1 MANTLNLGTD
11 GNWGVKKDSLLGY
24 NSENGNF
31 KPLPFDFT
39 RASSATVVNKAGLIE
54 TVGSGE
60 PRIDFL
66 GNTKGAL
73 KLEPQRT
80 NLITYSEAFDNAY
93 WTKSGASVV
102 SDAAISPDGS
112 LNAFKLVES
121 ATNAVHRIN
130 SPFAGITTATPHTFK
145 VYAKAGESSKIGFRE
160 NASTANYA
168 TFDLSLGTVLDSDG
182 LTTSIKEVSNN
193 WYEISYTFTSGS
205 SEIMAIYVLSDSYTT
220 GSPELAYLGDGSSGL
235 YIYGAQLEQ
244 GSYATSYIPTQGS
257 AVTRLADVCSQTPPD
272 GIIGQTEGVLF
283 FDGYYGDEVSEIYL
297 FTQSSTGTG
306 VSDSMYLQK
315 SGASSLKFIGRD
327 ASATTQW
334 DITGGS
340 FSIGQKIKVA
350 AAYKNNDV
358 VLYINGLQI
367 GADLVALIPTM
378 SNVKIGGYPSQPS
391 VSNYFLSKPVNDVKL
406 YNTRLSNSELQQL
419 TTI

>member
-11 GNWGVKKDSLLGY
+11 GNWATKKDSLLAY

-60 PRIDFL
+60 PRIDF
-66 GNTKGAL
+66 NNDAKGAL
-73 KLEPQRT
+73 LLEPQRS

-93 WTKSGASVV
+93 WTKSAV
-102 SDAAISPDGS
+102 SLTDGFISPDGS

-220 GSPELAYLGDGSSGL
+220 GSPELAYLGDGTSGV

-244 GSYATSYIPTQGS
+244 GSYATSYIPTSGS
-257 AVTRLADVCSQTPPD
+257 AVTRLADNAYQQSATQV
-272 GIIGQTEGVLF
+272 IGQSEGTMFIEFIPKDSSTLQILYQAKNSSGTVGQVDIRLQSGLIRALANDGGVLQF
-283 FDGYYGDEVSEIYL
+283 FINGGSYTVGTKYKVAIRYKLNDSKLYVNGTDSGSDTSCS
-297 FTQSSTGTG
+297 FTS
-306 VSDSMYLQK
+306 
-315 SGASSLKFIGRD
+315 SSLD
-327 ASATTQW
+327 QV
-334 DITGGS
+334 S
-340 FSIGQKIKVA
+340 F
-350 AAYKNNDV
+350 
-358 VLYINGLQI
+358 
-367 GADLVALIPTM
+367 ADSLSSFL
-378 SNVKIGGYPSQPS
+378 PS
-391 VSNYFLSKPVNDVKL
+391 VDIIDARL
-406 YNTRLSNSELQQL
+406 YNTALTDSELAIL

>member
-11 GNWGVKKDSLLGY
+11 GNWATKKDSLLAY
-24 NSENGNF
+24 NSENNNF

-60 PRIDFL
+60 PRIDF
-66 GNTKGAL
+66 NNDAKGAL
-73 KLEPQRT
+73 LLEPQRS

-93 WTKSGASVV
+93 WTKSAV
-102 SDAAISPDGS
+102 SLTDGFISPDGS

-168 TFDLSLGTVLDSDG
+168 TFDLSLGTVLDSDS

-220 GSPELAYLGDGSSGL
+220 GSPELAYLGDGTSGV

-244 GSYATSYIPTQGS
+244 GSYATSYIPTSGS
-257 AVTRLADVCSQTPPD
+257 AVTRLADNAYQQSATQV
-272 GIIGQTEGVLF
+272 IGQSEGTMFIEFIPKDSSTLQILYQAKNSSGTVGQVDIRLQSGLIRALANDGGVLQF
-283 FDGYYGDEVSEIYL
+283 FINGGSYTVGTKYKVAIRYKLNDSKLYVNGTDSGSDTSCS
-297 FTQSSTGTG
+297 FTS
-306 VSDSMYLQK
+306 
-315 SGASSLKFIGRD
+315 SSLD
-327 ASATTQW
+327 QV
-334 DITGGS
+334 S
-340 FSIGQKIKVA
+340 F
-350 AAYKNNDV
+350 
-358 VLYINGLQI
+358 
-367 GADLVALIPTM
+367 ADSLSSFL
-378 SNVKIGGYPSQPS
+378 PS
-391 VSNYFLSKPVNDVKL
+391 VDIIDARL
-406 YNTRLSNSELQQL
+406 YNTALTDSELAIL